1 MRKQRN
7 EEETENDIF
16 EGTENDYCESVVM
29 KKTNVTIKA
38 DLDGDDVTL
47 ACGDSDDCGV
57 MAESAKINKSPF

>member
-1 MRKQRN
+1 M
-7 EEETENDIF
+7 F

-47 ACGDSDDCGV
+47 ACGDSDDSGV